1 MYDLLFRLF
10 FAAALLELGHAAIR
24 VDKCDSRECLGRME
38 RLSRE
43 VLHVPWKPISVFPE
57 EARRIRE
64 AAR

>member
-1 MYDLLFRLF
+1 MYDLLVRLF

-24 VDKCDSRECLGRME
+24 VDKCISRECLGRME
-38 RLSRE
+38 LLSRE

-57 EARRIRE
+57 EAQRLRE